1 MESPNAQ
8 YKDATKDMKR
18 SHFAKLTVLLASV
31 GLTVVVC
38 SAKEKEGGSGEATAK
53 TSEVKGQGDGDKA
66 APQGKE
72 ESSEELKKRL
82 TEIQY
87 YVTKEN
93 GTERAFTGEYWDNK
107 EEGVYVCI
115 ISGEP
120 LFSSRD
126 KFKSGTGWP
135 SFTRPIGKSEVI
147 EVEDNSHGMRRV
159 EVRAKTGDS
168 HLGHVFPDGPA
179 PTGLRYCINSAS
191 LRFVA
196 KDDLAKEGYEELEKE
211 FTKE

>member
-1 MESPNAQ
+1 MTV
-8 YKDATKDMKR
+8 TKTNR
-18 SHFAKLTVLLASV
+18 
-31 GLTVVVC
+31 
-38 SAKEKEGGSGEATAK
+38 
-53 TSEVKGQGDGDKA
+53 
-66 APQGKE
+66 
-72 ESSEELKKRL
+72 
-82 TEIQY
+82 
-87 YVTKEN
+87 VTKEN

-126 KFKSGTGWP
+126 KFKSGPGWP
-135 SFTRPIGKSEVI
+135 SCTRPIGKSEVI
-147 EVEDNSHGMRRV
+147 EAEDNSHGMRRV